1 MDNNNRNYGN
11 NPYSQDNQN
20 NQFNLNNL
28 PLDQNFLNSP
38 QGQMFLQ
45 MLTNP
50 TMQNYSNSPSNLQN
64 QFQQRRFQQS
74 PTISIPQ
81 QLNQPIEHSPGGN
94 KSSNRT
100 PSEDLWGAQQLQ
112 KKDSAIVELFADEG
126 NKERS
131 GRVKWRT
138 NQNKGDLWKTIARL
152 YEEAR
157 EDALTAIKERSFKS
171 LTSRWDTI
179 NRDVSRWV
187 GVYAQAQRDKASGQS
202 DEDVENHAHYLYQQR
217 YNGVKFTLM
226 HAWKEMRHMRKWQAG
241 NNELPSESGGSSKRS
256 QPDTPTDERENF
268 RPEGI
273 KKAKKKGKQVASS
286 SVNMDSFSNAI
297 SEMNVR
303 NSSRESVAI
312 QLLEYQKE
320 RDAAKAKQKE
330 DDRQWQLYM
339 FLLSKTH
346 LEPNEKVMLDNLKEK
361 FSYMFT

>member
-38 QGQMFLQ
+38 QGQMLLQ

-50 TMQNYSNSPSNLQN
+50 IKQNYSNNPSNFQN
-64 QFQQRRFQQS
+64 QFQQS
-74 PTISIPQ
+74 PTIYIPQ
-81 QLNQPIEHSPGGN
+81 QINQPIEHSPGGN
-94 KSSNRT
+94 ESSNRT
-100 PSEDLWGAQQLQ
+100 PSEDLLGVHQLE
-112 KKDSAIVELFADEG
+112 KNDSVVVELFADEG
-126 NKERS
+126 NKDRS
-131 GRVKWRT
+131 GRVKWSI
-138 NQNKGDLWKTIARL
+138 KEDESLVSAYLHGDLWKTITRL

-157 EDALTAIKERSFKS
+157 EDAPTAIKERTFKS

-202 DEDVENHAHYLYQQR
+202 NEDVENHAHYLYQQR
-217 YNGVKFTLM
+217 YNGIKFTLM

-241 NNELPSESGGSSKRS
+241 NNELPSESGGSSKIS
-256 QPDTPTDERENF
+256 QPDTPTDNP

-273 KKAKKKGKQVASS
+273 KKAKRKGKQVASS
-286 SVNMDSFSNAI
+286 CVNMDSFTDAI

-303 NSSRESVAI
+303 TSNRESLAT
-312 QLLEYQKE
+312 QMLEYQKE
-320 RDAAKAKQKE
+320 RDAARAKQKE

-339 FLLSKTH
+339 FLLGKTH
-346 LEPNEKVMLDNLKEK
+346 LQPAEKVTLDNLKEK
-361 FSYMFT
+361 FSYMFN

>member
-1 MDNNNRNYGN
+1 
-11 NPYSQDNQN
+11 
-20 NQFNLNNL
+20 
-28 PLDQNFLNSP
+28 
-38 QGQMFLQ
+38 
-45 MLTNP
+45 
-50 TMQNYSNSPSNLQN
+50 MQNYSNSPSNLQN
-64 QFQQRRFQQS
+64 QFQQQRFQQS

-81 QLNQPIEHSPGGN
+81 QINQPIEHSPGGN
-94 KSSNRT
+94 ESSNRT

-112 KKDSAIVELFADEG
+112 KKDSVVVELFADEG

-131 GRVKWRT
+131 GRVKWSIKEDEALVSAYLNAGGNEKKGT

-157 EDALTAIKERSFKS
+157 EDAPTAIKERSFKS

-187 GVYAQAQRDKASGQS
+187 RVYAQAQRDKASGQS

-273 KKAKKKGKQVASS
+273 KKAKKKENKLRLQV
-286 SVNMDSFSNAI
+286 
-297 SEMNVR
+297 
-303 NSSRESVAI
+303 
-312 QLLEYQKE
+312 
-320 RDAAKAKQKE
+320 
-330 DDRQWQLYM
+330 
-339 FLLSKTH
+339 
-346 LEPNEKVMLDNLKEK
+346 
-361 FSYMFT
+361 